1 MASLLQH
8 MLRGGINPI
17 VTVLDCSNA
26 FYKCKFFL
34 LFKRL
39 LDKGLPPVV
48 IRELAYIYMEQYGW
62 VKWGDSKSRQMA
74 IYNGTR
80 QGAILSPKFPLTP
93 MGVLA
98 LGSAHARP
106 SAQPP
111 IDVRG
116 NFPARVSA

>member
-1 MASLLQH
+1 MQDPA
-8 MLRGGINPI
+8 
-17 VTVLDCSNA
+17 C
-26 FYKCKFFL
+26 YKCKFFL

-80 QGAILSPKFPLTP
+80 QGAILSPIVWSVYADPL
-93 MGVLA
+93 LQHLLD
-98 LGSAHARP
+98 LGLVAYIAGFSWELC
-106 SAQPP
+106 
-111 IDVRG
+111 VMLMMCC
-116 NFPARVSA
+116 